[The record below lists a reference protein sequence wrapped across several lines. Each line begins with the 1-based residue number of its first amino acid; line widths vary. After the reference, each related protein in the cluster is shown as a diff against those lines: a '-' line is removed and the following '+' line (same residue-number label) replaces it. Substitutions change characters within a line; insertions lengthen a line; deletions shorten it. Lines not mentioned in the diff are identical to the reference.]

1 MSSFYGKHHCLL
13 RNMAYMTLKT
23 VKILHSGGNRNVLS
37 GKKHQ
42 NEAIL

>member
-1 MSSFYGKHHCLL
+1 MSSFYGENHCLL

-23 VKILHSGGNRNVLS
+23 VQILHSGGNRNVLR
-37 GKKHQ
+37 GTKYQ